1 MPNYGPKSFLL
12 ADGQSIPAP
21 GYGTWQVDDQ
31 TAKQCV
37 EEAIKAGYRHIDT
50 AAAYKN
56 EAGVGKA
63 IASCGLNRDELFIT
77 SKCWNDHR
85 GYDQVK
91 AACQQ
96 SLDQLGLEYLDLYL
110 LHWPANE
117 VQYPDNWDEINQ
129 DSWRAMI
136 DLYKEGKVKAIGVSN
151 FLVPHLTSLIKMEI
165 APMVDQIEFHPG
177 WTQDDTVALCQNNK
191 ILVEA
196 WSPLGHGKLLEHP
209 ILVEIGKNHGKSS
222 AQIMIR
228 YALQKGILPLP
239 KSTNKER
246 IASNLDVFDFE
257 LNPDEMR
264 RIDSIQNEAFSG
276 SNPSTVTF

>member
-1 MPNYGPKSFLL
+1 MKEYGPKSFCL
-12 ADGQSIPAP
+12 ANGHTIPAP
-21 GYGTWQVDDQ
+21 GYGTWLIDNE
-31 TAKQCV
+31 TAQRCV
-37 EEAIKAGYRHIDT
+37 EDAIKAGYRHIDT

-56 EAGVGKA
+56 EVGVGQA
-63 IASCGLNRDELFIT
+63 IANCGLQRNELFIT

-91 AACQQ
+91 AACQE
-96 SLDQLGLEYLDLYL
+96 SLDKLGLDYLDLYL
-110 LHWPANE
+110 LHWPANQ

-151 FLVPHLTSLIKMEI
+151 FLVSHLSSLLKMEI

-177 WTQDDTVALCQNNK
+177 WTQDDTVALCQDNN

-196 WSPLGHGKLLEHP
+196 WSPLGHGKLLENP
-209 ILVEIGKNHGKSS
+209 ILVDIGNNHGKSS
-222 AQIMIR
+222 AQVMIR
-228 YALQKGILPLP
+228 YALQKNVLPLP
-239 KSTNKER
+239 KSTNETR

-257 LNPDEMR
+257 LTPEEMT
-264 RIDSIQNEAFSG
+264 RIDDIHNEAFSG
-276 SNPSTVTF
+276 SNPATVTF

>member
-1 MPNYGPKSFLL
+1 
-12 ADGQSIPAP
+12 
-21 GYGTWQVDDQ
+21 
-31 TAKQCV
+31 
-37 EEAIKAGYRHIDT
+37 
-50 AAAYKN
+50 
-56 EAGVGKA
+56 
-63 IASCGLNRDELFIT
+63 
-77 SKCWNDHR
+77 
-85 GYDQVK
+85 
-91 AACQQ
+91 
-96 SLDQLGLEYLDLYL
+96 
-110 LHWPANE
+110 
-117 VQYPDNWDEINQ
+117 
-129 DSWRAMI
+129 
-136 DLYKEGKVKAIGVSN
+136 
-151 FLVPHLTSLIKMEI
+151 
-165 APMVDQIEFHPG
+165 MVDQIEFHPG

-228 YALQKGILPLP
+228 YALQKDVLPLP
-239 KSTNKER
+239 KSTNKKR